1 VQAWAGEDPV
11 HLLGLD
17 RYGVLFR
24 VEPRTGCYDL
34 RTPFPTP
41 LTSTGELPAA
51 VRTLLACTR

>member
-1 VQAWAGEDPV
+1 
-11 HLLGLD
+11 
-17 RYGVLFR
+17 

-41 LTSTGELPAA
+41 LTSTGELPGA